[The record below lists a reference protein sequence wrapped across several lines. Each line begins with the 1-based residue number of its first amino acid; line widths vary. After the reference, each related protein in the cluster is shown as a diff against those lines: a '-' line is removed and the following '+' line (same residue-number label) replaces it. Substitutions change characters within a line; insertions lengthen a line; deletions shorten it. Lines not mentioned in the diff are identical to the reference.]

1 MCTVAIS
8 QQRFLAWNSNACG
21 GILHSSTSYLLS
33 LSQLP
38 QLHILDHKYPR
49 SQHTHPK
56 WEIDTGR
63 GRIFERENWEE
74 ELTTDVKDVE
84 AIPSLFHEL
93 HLQSLLEQMAHA
105 AMYDTKQRH
114 PCKTNSGKGHYI
126 GRRKRLHN
134 SMTAFGVS

>member
-1 MCTVAIS
+1 VV
-8 QQRFLAWNSNACG
+8 
-21 GILHSSTSYLLS
+21 
-33 LSQLP
+33 
-38 QLHILDHKYPR
+38 
-49 SQHTHPK
+49 
-56 WEIDTGR
+56 IDTER
-63 GRIFERENWEE
+63 GRIFEIENWEE

-93 HLQSLLEQMAHA
+93 HLQSLLEQMADA

-114 PCKTNSGKGHYI
+114 PCKATSGKGHYI